1 MTITLKLTCSINN
14 EYIINFTE
22 NTFTFEDIYN
32 IMKDKGI
39 TDDDLSKIRMFYK
52 GNSLLPGI
60 GHSLNPISDVLLKYN
75 NIIYIFTNDVD
86 VKANLIKYI
95 FTEVVDTIITDYNE
109 SKNKRG
115 INLDFSLGNR
125 GLPIKKTNLPD
136 IIETITPDICEQV
149 NNNIIHIF
157 KDNDFVNLLNI
168 CINKPHLLEIVNS
181 YILNGNIT
189 RISDIPV
196 IPDITQIPDI
206 TRIPDI
212 TQIPDITRIPDIT
225 QIPDCMQSD
234 IPIIDPSEFIYND
247 CYTILQSLNIIKND
261 NMDIKSIIQYFKGH
275 LNYVIRYILYKQ
287 L

>member
-1 MTITLKLTCSINN
+1 MTITLKLTCSTNN

-39 TDDDLSKIRMFYK
+39 TYDDLSKIRMFYK

-60 GHSLNPISDVLLKYN
+60 GHSLNPISDVLLKSNY
-75 NIIYIFTNDVD
+75 IIYIFTNDID

-109 SKNKRG
+109 SKNNRG

-125 GLPIKKTNLPD
+125 DLPIKKTNLPD

-189 RISDIPV
+189 RI
-196 IPDITQIPDI
+196 
-206 TRIPDI
+206 
-212 TQIPDITRIPDIT
+212 
-225 QIPDCMQSD
+225 PDCMQSD
-234 IPIIDPSEFIYND
+234 IPVIDPSEFIYND